1 MSGVDDQK
9 QRHRCICALGVRA
22 ANKNGACKK
31 FACYQSTILTMEK
44 KAINRTLRR
53 KKPEFDVIDMDEV
66 ITEKKEE
73 EEMEVTKMGKIS
85 SN

>member
-1 MSGVDDQK
+1 
-9 QRHRCICALGVRA
+9 
-22 ANKNGACKK
+22 
-31 FACYQSTILTMEK
+31 MEK

-66 ITEKKEE
+66 ITGKE

>member
-1 MSGVDDQK
+1 MQK
-9 QRHRCICALGVRA
+9 VRLLSID
-22 ANKNGACKK
+22 NLDNG
-31 FACYQSTILTMEK
+31 K

-73 EEMEVTKMGKIS
+73 MEEKEMEVTKMGKIS

>member
-1 MSGVDDQK
+1 
-9 QRHRCICALGVRA
+9 
-22 ANKNGACKK
+22 
-31 FACYQSTILTMEK
+31 MEK

-66 ITEKKEE
+66 ITEKKEGM
-73 EEMEVTKMGKIS
+73 EMEVTKMGKIS

>member
-1 MSGVDDQK
+1 
-9 QRHRCICALGVRA
+9 
-22 ANKNGACKK
+22 
-31 FACYQSTILTMEK
+31 MEK

-73 EEMEVTKMGKIS
+73 EMEVTKMGKIS

>member
-1 MSGVDDQK
+1 MQK
-9 QRHRCICALGVRA
+9 VRLLSID
-22 ANKNGACKK
+22 NLDNG
-31 FACYQSTILTMEK
+31 K

-73 EEMEVTKMGKIS
+73 KEMEDMEEMEVTKMGKIS

>member
-1 MSGVDDQK
+1 M
-9 QRHRCICALGVRA
+9 RA

>member
-1 MSGVDDQK
+1 MQK
-9 QRHRCICALGVRA
+9 VRLLSID
-22 ANKNGACKK
+22 NLDNG
-31 FACYQSTILTMEK
+31 K

-66 ITEKKEE
+66 ITGKE

>member
-1 MSGVDDQK
+1 
-9 QRHRCICALGVRA
+9 
-22 ANKNGACKK
+22 
-31 FACYQSTILTMEK
+31 MEK

-73 EEMEVTKMGKIS
+73 MEEKEMEVTKMGKIS